1 MSQPMSLQ
9 KLSARKLISNRMQLE
24 IELDG
29 LPVLAI
35 LKKYW
40 KEDEIMAYI
49 ADSHFYPRRYRD
61 ISNGAI
67 YSYVQTYHHHKY

>member
-1 MSQPMSLQ
+1 MSKSISLQ
-9 KLSARKLISNRMQLE
+9 KLSARKLFANRVQLE
-24 IELDG
+24 IELEG
-29 LPVLAI
+29 LHVLEI

-67 YSYVQTYHHHKY
+67 YSYMQSYHYHKY

>member
-1 MSQPMSLQ
+1 MAQIVSLQ
-9 KLSARKLISNRMQLE
+9 KMSARKLIVHRKQLE

-29 LPVLAI
+29 LPVLEI

-40 KEDEIMAYI
+40 KEDEILAYI
-49 ADSHFYPRRYRD
+49 ADAHFYPRRYRD

-67 YSYVQTYHHHKY
+67 LFKHSLNILC